1 MTALLSVP
9 PQVDA
14 RVVAI
19 RLAGAPLSGAYG
31 RGLGARHGHIGFAR
45 AAHRAWE
52 VAREALVAALYD
64 TMPALA
70 PSARRVALRAK
81 RSAFN
86 RRAVHDTDG
95 LPAAL
100 ADLASTYE
108 HARREAERATHQA
121 DVATRRDERQVLDAL
136 LDDDRFMAAIDYA
149 GPDLARAVRQYSQV
163 PVSNRTEARYS
174 KVETSLYEV
183 ATRFSSKAN
192 PFFLYGQVS
201 MPPGSPYARAE
212 AGRLALSL
220 PHAHVLERHL
230 LATADKNAVDPF
242 IMASPCSVED
252 GETLR
257 VSVMSGGG
265 LMEVRTVPV
274 SDGLLRMLECLSGAP
289 RRESAARE
297 ALVAAGM
304 ASEAV
309 RTALDT
315 LVRAR
320 LLTRFLIRDPS
331 RLVDDL
337 EAGGL
342 APEHAARLRAVHG
355 RTGALGDL
363 PLRFDGDRLFGSAVM
378 ERASTS
384 PQPPA
389 YVTRYASPWIGAGHD
404 EVHARIADDLGA
416 LARVL
421 GALPSVPRTRAALR
435 ERLLAD
441 LHGKGRVRY
450 LDVITEL
457 RTRPLSDLSGS
468 APPPT
473 WASRYREVE
482 GEISPS
488 TLATWTQALP
498 SPPPLSVTGAVDY
511 ESGTFYLTNLW
522 AGGGRFL
529 RRFLPGGWVP
539 ESATCGEPDG
549 ALVVSIY
556 APLQSNLN
564 DAARSSRV
572 GFAVTQ
578 RHRSLFEDWILPTD
592 IEMSEQNGEVCLWRA
607 STGQRLRFVHDGLV
621 LSRELALEYR
631 VLLTDYADA
640 FLNPFERPIR
650 PSDAV
655 TCEPGARFGSVC
667 VRRERWAV
675 PRGALPPRLSDD
687 SQSATTLAGWLHD
700 TIGPDPTAYYYTTT
714 GPRART
720 AKPRYLDL
728 GSALSAASFLR
739 RVRKLRAADLVLLS
753 PARPD
758 IGGLLRV
765 DGHPTTSELMVDLTP
780 STR

>member
-1 MTALLSVP
+1 M
-9 PQVDA
+9 
-14 RVVAI
+14 

-31 RGLGARHGHIGFAR
+31 RGLGARREHLDSAR
-45 AAHRAWE
+45 DAHRARE
-52 VAREALVAALYD
+52 VARDVLVAALYD
-64 TMPALA
+64 AMPTL
-70 PSARRVALRAK
+70 PPPERRVALRVK

-86 RRAVHDTDG
+86 GRAIHNTDG
-95 LPAAL
+95 LPATL
-100 ADLASTYE
+100 ADLASAYE
-108 HARREAERATHQA
+108 QARRDADRAADQA
-121 DVATRRDERQVLDAL
+121 DVATRRDERQALDAL
-136 LDDDRFMAAIDYA
+136 LHDDRFMAAVDYA
-149 GPDLARAVRQYSQV
+149 GLDLARAVRQYGRV
-163 PVSNRTEARYS
+163 PVADRTETRYA

-201 MPPGSPYARAE
+201 MPPGSPYALAE
-212 AGRLALSL
+212 AARLALSL

-230 LATADKNAVDPF
+230 LATANGEAVDPF
-242 IMASPCSVED
+242 VMASPYSVED
-252 GETLR
+252 GATLR

-265 LMEVRTVPV
+265 LMEVRSVPV
-274 SDGLLRMLECLSGAP
+274 SEGLLRMLECLSGP
-289 RRESAARE
+289 PLRESAAKE
-297 ALVAAGM
+297 ALVDAGM
-304 ASEAV
+304 APEAV
-309 RTALDT
+309 RSALDT

-320 LLTRFLIRDPS
+320 ILTRFLIRDPS

-342 APEHAARLRAVHG
+342 SAERAARLRAVHG

-378 ERASTS
+378 ERASAS
-384 PQPPA
+384 SQPPA

-404 EVHARIADDLGA
+404 EAHARIAADLGT

-435 ERLLAD
+435 ERLLSD

-457 RTRPLSDLSGS
+457 RTQPLPALSGS
-468 APPPT
+468 VPPP
-473 WASRYREVE
+473 ASAARYREAA
-482 GEISPS
+482 GEISPA
-488 TLATWTQALP
+488 TLAAWTQTLP
-498 SPPPLSVTGAVDY
+498 PPSPLSVTGAVDY
-511 ESGTFYLTNLW
+511 ASGMFYLTNLW

-529 RRFLPGGWVP
+529 RRFLPGGWVL
-539 ESATCGEPDG
+539 EDTTCREPGG
-549 ALVVSIY
+549 ALTVSIY
-556 APLQSNLN
+556 DPLQSNLN

-592 IEMSEQNGEVCLWRA
+592 IEMSEQDGEVCLWRA

-640 FLNPFERPIR
+640 FVNPFERPV
-650 PSDAV
+650 PLSDAV
-655 TCEPGARFGSVC
+655 TYEPGARFGSVC

-675 PRGALPPRLSDD
+675 PRGALPPRLADD
-687 SQSATTLAGWLHD
+687 SRSATTLAGWLHE

-739 RVRKLRAADLVLLS
+739 RVRKLRPTDLVLLS

-758 IGGLLRV
+758 IEGLLRV

-780 STR
+780 PAR